1 VIALTTI
8 NVINSPNQAIDI
20 EVTPLQEV
28 GVNQD
33 VIIHVDPAPPYEG
46 AYVVTPKLEA
56 QTMPTKNK
64 VLNEDMTVKGIEIHR
79 VKNSSGGTTVYIA
92 RGD

>member
-1 VIALTTI
+1 MIALTTI
-8 NVINSPNQAIDI
+8 NVINSPSQAIDVAVI
-20 EVTPLQEV
+20 PLQEV
-28 GVNQD
+28 EVNLDVVINVNQ
-33 VIIHVDPAPPYEG
+33 APQYEG
-46 AYVVTPKLEA
+46 AYVVNPRLEA

-64 VLNEDMTVKGIEIHR
+64 VLNEDMTIKGIEIHR